1 MIGIEWSAP
10 ARVDLEAI
18 DDKFL
23 AIDTALADRMID
35 RIEQAGKFL
44 REHPG
49 AGPEILSGTVRKWRV
64 RGTPYLLFY
73 RMLPDRVEILRIRH
87 DREDWDA

>member
-23 AIDTALADRMID
+23 AIDTALADHMID

-44 REHPG
+44 REHPA
-49 AGPEILSGTVRKWRV
+49 AGPEILSGMVRKWRV
-64 RGTPYLLFY
+64 RGAPYLLFY
-73 RMLPDRVEILRIRH
+73 RTLPDRVEILRIRH
-87 DREDWDA
+87 DRENWDA